1 MVEMATGLR
10 IVDCAPE
17 PQAIGLAHG
26 ESCRDLIVDGV
37 GRWAAGIEARA
48 GESADAYLGRFLDGS
63 GFLRMAEEHAPGPTT
78 ELKAIAEGAN
88 QPLDRILAY
97 NLMDEEWTFARD
109 DAGLRA
115 AGPAPGC
122 TAISLGTWVIGQTMD
137 IPSVHDGTQVALRI
151 RPDDGPDQTVFS
163 AAGMI
168 GLNGANAAGVGVVV
182 NSLAQLPSSRQ
193 GLPVS
198 LVVRGILGR
207 STAAAAAAFVESV
220 PHATGQH
227 YLIGDGRETISLEAA
242 ANGVRRVPVGERY
255 VHANH
260 PLVNLERGPD
270 ADEMERRSN
279 THARH
284 ERAEALIGG
293 GLDAATVEVAL
304 ADRKT
309 PISCARDRGFMT
321 FGGTSISWDGDGPP
335 TVRIAP
341 GPPHEVAWWTV
352 AWG

>member
-1 MVEMATGLR
+1 MVETATRLR
-10 IVDCAPE
+10 VVDCVGE
-17 PQAIGLAHG
+17 PRAIGLAHG
-26 ESCRDLIVDGV
+26 EAWRDLIAERL
-37 GRWAAGIEARA
+37 GRWAAAIEART
-48 GESADAYLGRFLDGS
+48 GEDVDGYLRRFLEGTR
-63 GFLRMAEEHAPGPTT
+63 FLAMAEEHAPGPTT

-97 NLMDEEWTFARD
+97 NLMDEEWTFSRE
-109 DAGLRA
+109 DAGLPA
-115 AGPAPGC
+115 AGQAPGC
-122 TAISLGTWVIGQTMD
+122 TSIPLGRRVIAQTMD

-151 RPDDGPDQTVFS
+151 SPKAGPDQIVFS

-168 GLNGANAAGVGVVV
+168 GLNGANAVGVGVVV

-198 LVVRGILGR
+198 LVLRGILGR
-207 STAAAAAAFVESV
+207 STAAEAAAFVESA

-242 ANGVRRVPVGERY
+242 ANGVKRVPVGERY

-260 PLVNLERGPD
+260 PLANMARDAD

-279 THARH
+279 AHARH
-284 ERAEALIGG
+284 DQAEALIAADS
-293 GLDAATVEVAL
+293 DASAVEAVL
-304 ADRKT
+304 ADREA
-309 PISCARDRGFMT
+309 PISCAREQGFMT
-321 FGGTSISWDGDGPP
+321 FGGTSISWGADGPP

-341 GPPHEVAWWTV
+341 GPPHETTWQTV
-352 AWG
+352 GWN